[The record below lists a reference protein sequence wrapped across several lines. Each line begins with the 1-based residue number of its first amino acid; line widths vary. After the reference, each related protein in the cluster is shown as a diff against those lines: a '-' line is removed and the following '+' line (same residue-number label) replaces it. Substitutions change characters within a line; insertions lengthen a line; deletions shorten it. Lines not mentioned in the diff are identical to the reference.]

1 MANAPRRRSAAL
13 ISAGLAEAAPGSVR
27 QIVLNAMVHLQ
38 HSHATAGILAAVGI
52 VVGLWSASSYVAGF
66 MRASNIIY
74 AVPEGRPF
82 WKTTPIRL
90 ARPLVM
96 PAPQGASPLVVWVTG
111 ALGAPS
117 AHRLGT
123 RPPPLPACALDE
135 Y

>member
-38 HSHATAGILAAVGI
+38 HSHAAAGILAAVGI

-66 MRASNIIY
+66 MRASNVIY
-74 AVPEGRPF
+74 DVPEGRPL

-90 ARPLVM
+90 PGTLVM
-96 PAPQGASPLVVWVTG
+96 
-111 ALGAPS
+111 LGLLGPS
-117 AHRLGT
+117 A
-123 RPPPLPACALDE
+123 PIVVV
-135 Y
+135 